1 MCRCPCCLKHT
12 YLQTQTHISN
22 VNILWINTHG
32 AVNIVQFACVARTLY
47 VLLYTP
53 GTQFKFCTTD
63 LIWGSLI
70 SLSLPLSLSL
80 SLFHTFFHMPPYLH
94 PQSLP
99 PSLPSTPPA
108 LPPSAI
114 SLFAVAKGQV
124 RRLEYVDASSS
135 ARERPA
141 FAPCR
146 GETDHRGENRSVRL
160 VSCQFLPGID
170 QGG

>member
-1 MCRCPCCLKHT
+1 MCCCPCCLKHT
-12 YLQTQTHISN
+12 YIQTQTHISN

-99 PSLPSTPPA
+99 PSLPPFHPA
-108 LPPSAI
+108 CSPSLCDI
-114 SLFAVAKGQV
+114 PL
-124 RRLEYVDASSS
+124 
-135 ARERPA
+135 
-141 FAPCR
+141 CR
-146 GETDHRGENRSVRL
+146 GQRTSKEAGVCGRL
-160 VSCQFLPGID
+160 FQCKRTSCLCPVPWRDRPQR
-170 QGG
+170 